1 MKSIKTL
8 ALIIGAI
15 ALLPS
20 ASFAG
25 ENISGTAQEINMG
38 STTVGN
44 GNLVGTN
51 LTQQATN
58 AQKAGRY
65 GTNVSG
71 TDQKATAEITTVG
84 DHNTV
89 LQTAI
94 QKSRNAQKSH

>member
-25 ENISGTAQEINMG
+25 ENVSGTSQEINMG

-44 GNLVGTN
+44 GNLVVTD
-51 LTQQATN
+51 LAQQAIN
-58 AQKAGRY
+58 AQKAGRH
-65 GTNVSG
+65 GTNVGG
-71 TDQKATAEITTVG
+71 TDQKANAVNTTVG
-84 DHNTV
+84 DHNTIV
-89 LQTAI
+89 QTAI
-94 QKSRNAQKSH
+94 QKSKNAQKAK

>member
-25 ENISGTAQEINMG
+25 ENVSGTSQEINMG
-38 STTVGN
+38 STVVGN
-44 GNLVGTN
+44 GNLVVTDVS
-51 LTQQATN
+51 QQSINT
-58 AQKAGRY
+58 QKAGRH

-71 TDQKATAEITTVG
+71 TDQKVNAVSTTIG
-84 DHNTV
+84 DHNTIV
-89 LQTAI
+89 QTAI